1 MFSRT
6 SCGVNVMED
15 LVYPR
20 FGSYMIWFQNSL
32 CHIWPCVWGVTRAEV
47 HLLFR
52 HGSIPL
58 ERDDLLHA
66 SSVIQALHGGEQV
79 RTQSQ
84 NWHVP
89 LWPTLPFLGWSSQA
103 LDVWTPKPWE
113 DALVVTVAW
122 LCREI
127 KLKASGFPWFPWWH
141 IGDLRFMM
149 THIAFFDPLE
159 QDECSSHV

>member
-1 MFSRT
+1 MHLVQCWISTSQTIGCIPRILNRHRKRTMNLAAVMFSRT

-66 SSVIQALHGGEQV
+66 SSVIQALHGGSKSAPSH
-79 RTQSQ
+79 RTDMCLFDLHCLFWVDHPKHWMFGPR
-84 NWHVP
+84 NLGKM
-89 LWPTLPFLGWSSQA
+89 LWWLP
-103 LDVWTPKPWE
+103 
-113 DALVVTVAW
+113 
-122 LCREI
+122 
-127 KLKASGFPWFPWWH
+127 
-141 IGDLRFMM
+141 
-149 THIAFFDPLE
+149 
-159 QDECSSHV
+159 